1 MKIYHLAIPK
11 TATESIQKSMI
22 DAGLDVYITMKDEP
36 YINYVEAASH
46 KIISGHFHYGIHAL
60 CSPRENYKYITTLRE
75 PLERAISNYYYYQ
88 KINHNVNGLSLEE
101 YLLQVPKNI
110 ITIQMCGF
118 GIESKKEAIEIIK
131 KEYLLA
137 EPLQT
142 ITSFYNTLSSFLETP
157 LVLLKENINANKQ
170 EIYFSEDFKREFEL
184 KHDLDYE
191 IYNRA
196 LNNNLC

>member
-46 KIISGHFHYGIHAL
+46 NIISGHFHYGIHAL

-75 PLERAISNYYYYQ
+75 PLERAISNYYHY
-88 KINHNVNGLSLEE
+88 KKVNHNVKGLSLEE
-101 YLLQVPKNI
+101 YILQVPKNI
-110 ITIQMCGF
+110 VTIQMCGF
-118 GIESKKEAIEIIK
+118 GIENSKEAIQIINK
-131 KEYLLA
+131 NYLLA
-137 EPLQT
+137 EPIERLNNFYEVVSEIFNVSLQ
-142 ITSFYNTLSSFLETP
+142 SC
-157 LVLLKENINANKQ
+157 KENINVKKPEVYLPQNLKDA
-170 EIYFSEDFKREFEL
+170 FEA
-184 KHDLDYE
+184 KHNLDYK

-196 LNNNLC
+196 LNNKLC